1 MPETEWQEA
10 AWIDVRY
17 AHYLERQRARIDRL
31 HSMRDVPLPDDLD
44 YQHYRALSAEARNV
58 LAKNRPA
65 TLGAA
70 AGLAGV
76 NPADIDNLQAI
87 LQARNDAR

>member
-1 MPETEWQEA
+1 M
-10 AWIDVRY
+10 RY

-44 YQHYRALSAEARNV
+44 YQNYRALSAEARNV

-70 AGLAGV
+70 SGLC
-76 NPADIDNLQAI
+76 PADVDNLQAI
-87 LQARNDAR
+87 LQARND